1 MFRKSLSTARFLIDR
16 YRHGFDVPDQ
26 PQFDADGRAYFLDRL
41 TKASF
46 YLEYGSG
53 GSTVV
58 AASLKKPFVSVD
70 SDRVYLESVRKKT
83 AQYDLSNGHLLH
95 ANIGITTAW
104 GFPLLKTETPGRLV
118 RWKNYAEL
126 PWTYNIRPDLILID
140 GRFRVHCALYSISR
154 LDDFEIMFDDYA
166 GRPHYR
172 EVEKFAELEMR
183 GRLAILKPKPIDR
196 NDLLSSIR
204 RFSRDYR

>member
-1 MFRKSLSTARFLIDR
+1 MFRKSLSTARFLVDR

-26 PQFDADGRAYFLDRL
+26 PQFDDDGRAYFLDRL

-53 GSTVV
+53 GSTVA
-58 AASLKKPFVSVD
+58 AASLRKPFITVD
-70 SDRVYLESVRKKT
+70 SDRVYLESVRRKI
-83 AQYDLSNGHLLH
+83 AH
-95 ANIGITTAW
+95 IGITTAW
-104 GFPLLKTETPGRLV
+104 GYPLLKTETPGRLV
-118 RWKNYAEL
+118 RWRNYAEL

-154 LDDFEIMFDDYA
+154 LDDFEILFDDYA
-166 GRPHYR
+166 SRPHYR

-183 GRLAILKPKPIDR
+183 GRLAVLKPKHFDR
-196 NDLLSSIR
+196 TELLSSIK

>member
-1 MFRKSLSTARFLIDR
+1 MFRISLLTARFLIDR
-16 YRHGFDVPDQ
+16 HRHGFDVPDQ
-26 PQFDADGRAYFLDRL
+26 PQLDADGLAYFLDRL

-58 AASLKKPFVSVD
+58 AASLKKPFVTLD
-70 SDRVYLESVRKKT
+70 SDRLYLESVRKKI
-83 AQYDLSNGHLLH
+83 AQYDLSNGRLLH

-104 GFPLLKTETPGRLV
+104 GFPLLKTETHGRLV
-118 RWKNYAEL
+118 RWRNYAEL

-154 LDDFEIMFDDYA
+154 LDDFEILFDDYA

-172 EVEKFAELEMR
+172 EVEQFAELDMR
-183 GRLAILKPKPIDR
+183 GRLAVLKPKPFDR